1 MMRMMRLWLKM
12 MTMWGKPVM
21 TVTEKSRTV
30 YLSEDLLV
38 EILSRVPEASL
49 ARFRSISKGWNAL
62 IKKEGKL
69 DYKSLV
75 VILIDRR
82 VYLARLDLH
91 GIQDDNVVNLISHFS
106 LNDPLST
113 SSKEV
118 GIRQV
123 FHCDGLLL
131 CTTMDNRLVVWN
143 PSSGETSRMIK
154 PLNSYS
160 SYDTYALGKSSNNK
174 YKILRVHH
182 HGHGYLEPCLV
193 DYEIYDFTSDS
204 WRVVG
209 KTREWSIPRMWR
221 AGTSVNGN
229 TYWLTF
235 TFRQNGPRSRD
246 TLRCFDFSTER
257 FGPVSL
263 PGDPRSYYVFAL
275 SVTREEQKL
284 CLLTSSRDEVY
295 DIDVWM
301 GTKIKSTGDISWSK
315 LLTVERTQ
323 RYQFITLRTGMS
335 FLADRE
341 NKVLVHPTKYKI
353 SSNCLLHILGE
364 DKYIQV
370 DLHDVGFKCSL
381 PVQYGPTLVQIQQGS
396 LGVGTWKAP
405 VT

>member
-1 MMRMMRLWLKM
+1 MMRLWLKM
-12 MTMWGKPVM
+12 MTMWGKSVM

-82 VYLARLDLH
+82 VYLARLDLL

-106 LNDPLST
+106 LNDPL
-113 SSKEV
+113 
-118 GIRQV
+118 
-123 FHCDGLLL
+123 FHFFERSRY
-131 CTTMDNRLVVWN
+131 T
-143 PSSGETSRMIK
+143 PGETSRMIK

-182 HGHGYLEPCLV
+182 HGPGYLEPCLV
-193 DYEIYDFTSDS
+193 DYEIYDFTSNS

-353 SSNCLLHILGE
+353 SSNCLLHINFGR
-364 DKYIQV
+364 
-370 DLHDVGFKCSL
+370 G
-381 PVQYGPTLVQIQQGS
+381 
-396 LGVGTWKAP
+396 
-405 VT
+405 